1 MTDMYLSS
9 FTDSIGKTKYD
20 NLSEVL
26 ELLCDNEECG
36 GILMDKNGKY
46 TLRKGTKLRP
56 IPNNRKPQTFW
67 KKL

>member
-1 MTDMYLSS
+1 
-9 FTDSIGKTKYD
+9 IGKTKYN

-26 ELLCDNEECG
+26 ELVCDNQEFG

-46 TLRKGTKLRP
+46 TVRKGTKLRP